1 MPGSEAVDPMIVSTG
16 LATTRKP
23 GDINEYVATIAAV
36 CWRDLVWLVIPA
48 LLVVGG
54 LVEWHSTV
62 AGLVVLR
69 SARWYWVL
77 AAAFCAAGL
86 FLAGTACQQGAV
98 LRHLP
103 RRRLL
108 AVQVASAVGSVG
120 LGPLGGGYI
129 NVRFLRRLG
138 MSRPEA
144 IGAVSL
150 NSAANASTHLLLLP
164 LLLAILPD
172 GTLPINVPVPSG
184 RTLAMLLLAGAA
196 AAVTVAVHRQRFVD
210 LVRPLTRRLARG
222 GTGLLKVWRDPVRAI
237 QLWSGAVGTAF
248 LHGVVLYCMVHAVG
262 LPLSVGSAML
272 VYLAASSAAGL
283 VPSPGGLGALDV
295 ALALVLARAGAPPS
309 TLIAAVAGYRIV
321 TSWLPLLPATV
332 TLAVLVRRQLI

>member
-1 MPGSEAVDPMIVSTG
+1 MPSDSDEHIEA
-16 LATTRKP
+16 
-23 GDINEYVATIAAV
+23 EAAV
-36 CWRDLVWLVIPA
+36 SSRELVWLVIPA
-48 LLVVGG
+48 LLLVCG

-62 AGLVVLR
+62 AALVVLR

-77 AAAFCAAGL
+77 AAALCAACL
-86 FLAGTACQQGAV
+86 FLAGSACQQGAV

-108 AVQVASAVGSVG
+108 AVQVASAVGNVG
-120 LGPLGGGYI
+120 LGPLGGGYV

-164 LLLAILPD
+164 LLLAVLPD
-172 GTLPINVPVPSG
+172 GSLPITFSVPSG
-184 RTLAMLLLAGAA
+184 STLTVVILV
-196 AAVTVAVHRQRFVD
+196 AAVFIIGVAAEHRRVD
-210 LVRPLTRRLARG
+210 SVIRRLTHRLARG
-222 GTGLLKVWRDPVRAI
+222 GTDLLKVWRDPVRAI

-262 LPLSVGSAML
+262 LPLSVGAAMV
-272 VYLAASSAAGL
+272 VYLAASSASGL
-283 VPSPGGLGALDV
+283 IPSPGGLGALDV
-295 ALALVLARAGAPPS
+295 SLALVLARTGAPTS
-309 TLIAAVAGYRIV
+309 TLIAAVVGYRIV
-321 TSWLPLLPATV
+321 TSWLPLLPATL
-332 TLAVLVRRQLI
+332 TLGVLVRRRLI